1 MIKINGK
8 DSLEMQGKSITQ
20 MLSALEYDPLHVAV
34 EYNLKMLD
42 KDDYDKT
49 MISDGDEIE
58 IVTFMGGGK

>member
-34 EYNLKMLD
+34 ECNFKMLD